1 MNDLSYFAIRE
12 KINRKFEFIT
22 NIQDEAIFFLELINY
37 LTFVMTDQRL
47 QWIID
52 GVALERDEATRQY
65 NEVTTRYITRLNEI
79 ATVLKKRL
87 MKYGLDI
94 EEIDDIFHHFDGL
107 QDGSIQISPPF
118 WGALETDIY
127 DICHKIIKEHS
138 DINLEDLI
146 IKEEDRIKLLPKDH
160 EISQECH
167 ELERYCDTIKRT
179 AIWHTWD
186 KLKLVLH
193 STFWKSKELQKLYDE
208 RPLTSMGLSLLIGEM
223 KNILSGFQ
231 YDKRTHFI
239 KEEYLLNLKRLHNYI
254 LDNLD
259 KTRTGLL
266 LLKKYKQKSEWY
278 NREEIIDMIENRG
291 EKINRIES
299 RLTIDLAKY
308 LHDNGVIPLSRVIFG
323 RSEPDLLGLYS
334 GEELFPIEV
343 KVLRQ
348 NQLQRLRTGFNQI
361 LDYLRI
367 IGVREGY
374 YIIFCRGNFTLDIP
388 DTILTTNNGINIIT
402 IDLYDTPP
410 STRTPNIWEV
420 TEEMILRE
428 KS

>member
-1 MNDLSYFAIRE
+1 MNDLSYFAIRD

-37 LTFVMTDQRL
+37 LTFAMTDQRL
-47 QWIID
+47 QWIIN
-52 GVALERDEATRQY
+52 GIALERDEATRQY
-65 NEVTTRYITRLNEI
+65 NEVTTRYINRLTEI

-87 MKYGLDI
+87 MKSGVEI
-94 EEIDDIFHHFDGL
+94 EEIDNIFHHFNGL
-107 QDGSIQISPPF
+107 RDGSIQTSATL
-118 WGALETDIY
+118 WGALEEDIY
-127 DICHKIIKEHS
+127 VIFRKVIKDHSNICLDDIIIM
-138 DINLEDLI
+138 
-146 IKEEDRIKLLPKDH
+146 EEDRIKLQPEDH
-160 EISQECH
+160 EISQECR
-167 ELERYCDTIKRT
+167 ELDRFYDTIKRT
-179 AIWHTWD
+179 AIWHTWE
-186 KLKLVLH
+186 KLKLVLQ
-193 STFWKSKELQKLYDE
+193 SAFWKSKELQKLYDE
-208 RPLTSMGLSLLIGEM
+208 RLLTGMALSYLIGEM
-223 KNILSGFQ
+223 KSILSGFQ

-266 LLKKYKQKSEWY
+266 LLRKYKQKSEWY

-299 RLTIDLAKY
+299 RLTIDLSKY

-348 NQLQRLRTGFNQI
+348 NQLHRLRIGFNQI

-388 DTILTTNNGINIIT
+388 DTILTTNNRINIIT